1 MAPEPVPLI
10 LDVDTGVDDA
20 LALLYAVAS
29 PEVELIAATCV
40 MGNVTVEQATEN
52 TLAVLGVAGRPTLE
66 IAAGAAA
73 PLGRDH
79 VPFPVV
85 HGERGLGRADPPL
98 PAGAP
103 SERTAVELL
112 TQIPRE
118 RPGEV
123 LLVATGPLTNVALAL
138 REEPLLPELLGGFA
152 LMGGAF
158 ARGGNV
164 TPAAE
169 ANIWVDP
176 TAAAEVFAAF
186 AGAEDHHLPVCVGLD
201 VTERAV
207 MRRAELDEV
216 CSPAPDSPL
225 GRLIEDATGFY
236 MDFYAA
242 VVGEDGCRLHDPLA
256 LAIAID
262 PTLARLETTRVEVE
276 TDGRWTMGETVADL
290 TGIRGSPWPVG
301 WEPEANAR
309 VALDVEEDTFM
320 KRFVERLR
328 ALVELRA

>member
-1 MAPEPVPLI
+1 MAPVPLI

-29 PEVELIAATCV
+29 PEVELIGATCV
-40 MGNVTVEQATEN
+40 MGNVSVEQATEN
-52 TLAVLGVAGRPTLE
+52 TLAVLEAAGRGDVEVAT
-66 IAAGAAA
+66 GAAR
-73 PLGRDH
+73 PLVRH
-79 VPFPVV
+79 HLPFPVV
-85 HGERGLGRADPPL
+85 HGDRGLGRAAPP
-98 PAGAP
+98 PPTASA
-103 SERTAVELL
+103 SARSAVEL
-112 TQIPRE
+112 IVGWARS

-123 LLVATGPLTNVALAL
+123 VLVATGPLTNVAEAL

-169 ANIWVDP
+169 ANVWVDP
-176 TAAAEVFAAF
+176 HAAAEVFAAF
-186 AGAEDHHLPVCVGLD
+186 SGVDDGHLPICVGLD

-207 MRRAELDEV
+207 LRRPDLDEI
-216 CSPAPDSPL
+216 CSPAPRSPL
-225 GRLIEDATGFY
+225 GRLVDGATSFY
-236 MDFYAA
+236 MDFYFA

-262 PTLARLETTRVEVE
+262 PSLARLDTTRVEVE
-276 TDGRWTMGETVADL
+276 TEGRWTVGQTVADL

-309 VALDVEEDTFM
+309 VALDVDEGTFL
-320 KRFVERLR
+320 KRFVERIR
-328 ALVELRA
+328 SLVEARA

>member
-1 MAPEPVPLI
+1 MAPIPLI

-29 PEVELIAATCV
+29 PEVELVAATCV
-40 MGNVTVEQATEN
+40 AGNVPLDDVTRN
-52 TLAVLGVAGRPTLE
+52 TLAVLEAGGRGDVE
-66 IAAGAAA
+66 VAAGAAA
-73 PLGRDH
+73 PLGREH

-85 HGERGLGRADPPL
+85 HGERGLGRAEPPE
-98 PAGAP
+98 PRARA
-103 SERTAVELL
+103 SDRAAADA
-112 TQIPRE
+112 IAAMARE
-118 RPGEV
+118 RPGEIQ
-123 LLVATGPLTNVALAL
+123 LIATGPLTNVALAL
-138 REEPLLPELLGGFA
+138 REEPRLPQLLRGFA

-176 TAAAEVFAAF
+176 LAAAEVFRRF
-186 AGAEDHHLPVCVGLD
+186 AGADDDRLPVCVGLD

-207 MRRAELDEV
+207 MHRAELDAV
-216 CSPAPDSPL
+216 CEPAPESVL
-225 GRLIEDATGFY
+225 GRLIEDATSYY
-236 MDFYAA
+236 MDFYAE

-256 LAIAID
+256 VAIALD
-262 PTLARLETTRVEVE
+262 PSLARLETTRVEVE
-276 TDGRWTMGETVADL
+276 TDGRWTVGETVADL

-309 VALDVEEDTFM
+309 VALDIDEALFM
-320 KRFVERLR
+320 KRFVERVR
-328 ALVELRA
+328 GLVEARA

>member
-1 MAPEPVPLI
+1 MAPVPLI

-20 LALLYAVAS
+20 LALLYAAAS
-29 PEVELIAATCV
+29 SEVDLIGATSV
-40 MGNVTVEQATEN
+40 MGNISVEQATAN
-52 TLAVLGVAGRPTLE
+52 TLAVLDAAGRSDVE
-66 IAAGAAA
+66 VAEGAGR

-85 HGERGLGRADPPL
+85 HGERGLGRADPPPP
-98 PAGAP
+98 PASP
-103 SERTAVELL
+103 SDRSAVDLIAKTA
-112 TQIPRE
+112 RE

-138 REEPLLPELLGGFA
+138 REEPGLPQLLGGFA

-176 TAAAEVFAAF
+176 LAAAEVFTAF
-186 AGAEDHHLPVCVGLD
+186 SGADDERLPVCVGLD

-207 MRRAELDEV
+207 LRRPDLDAV
-216 CSPAPDSPL
+216 CAPAPDSPL
-225 GRLIEDATGFY
+225 GQLIEGATSFY

-256 LAIAID
+256 VAIAID
-262 PTLARLETTRVEVE
+262 PSLARMETTRVEVE
-276 TDGRWTMGETVADL
+276 TEGRWTMGQTVADL

-301 WEPEANAR
+301 WDPEANAR
-309 VALDVEEDTFM
+309 IALDVEADVFM
-320 KRFVERLR
+320 NRFVERVR
-328 ALVELRA
+328 SLVEARA

>member
-1 MAPEPVPLI
+1 MAPIPLI

-29 PEVELIAATCV
+29 PEVDLIAATAV
-40 MGNVTVEQATEN
+40 MGNISVEQATEN
-52 TLAVLGVAGRPTLE
+52 TLAVLEVAGRVDVE
-66 IAAGAAA
+66 VAQGAAR

-85 HGERGLGRADPPL
+85 HGERGLGRAAPP
-98 PAGAP
+98 PPTASP
-103 SERTAVELL
+103 SSRSAV
-112 TQIPRE
+112 QVIVGSARE

-138 REEPLLPELLGGFA
+138 REEPALPQLLRGFA

-176 TAAAEVFAAF
+176 AAAAEVFTAF
-186 AGAEDHHLPVCVGLD
+186 SGSDEERLPVCVGLD
-201 VTERAV
+201 VTEHAV
-207 MRRAELDEV
+207 MRRPDLDEI
-216 CSPAPDSPL
+216 CAPAPESSL
-225 GRLIEDATGFY
+225 GLLVEGATSFY

-256 LAIAID
+256 VAVAID
-262 PTLARLETTRVEVE
+262 PSLVRLETTRVEVE
-276 TDGRWTMGETVADL
+276 TDGRWTIGQTVADL

-301 WEPEANAR
+301 WEPDANAR
-309 VALDVEEDTFM
+309 VAFDVDEAVFM
-320 KRFVERLR
+320 KRFVERVR
-328 ALVELRA
+328 SLVESRA

>member
-1 MAPEPVPLI
+1 MAPVPLI

-29 PEVELIAATCV
+29 PEVDLIAATCV
-40 MGNVTVEQATEN
+40 MGNVSVEQATEN
-52 TLAVLGVAGRPTLE
+52 TLAVLEVAGRPE
-66 IAAGAAA
+66 VEVAQGAAR
-73 PLGRDH
+73 PLARDH
-79 VPFPVV
+79 VPFPIV
-85 HGERGLGRADPPL
+85 HGERGLGRAAPPP
-98 PAGAP
+98 PAASP
-103 SERTAVELL
+103 SSRSAVEM
-112 TQIPRE
+112 IVASARE
-118 RPGEV
+118 RPGEI

-138 REEPLLPELLGGFA
+138 REEPSLPQLLGGFA

-176 TAAAEVFAAF
+176 LAAADVFTAF
-186 AGAEDHHLPVCVGLD
+186 SGADEERLPICVGLD

-207 MRRAELDEV
+207 MRRPDLDEV
-216 CSPAPDSPL
+216 CAPAPRSAL
-225 GRLIEDATGFY
+225 GLLIEGATSFY

-256 LAIAID
+256 LAAAID
-262 PTLARLETTRVEVE
+262 PALVRLETSRVEVE
-276 TDGRWTMGETVADL
+276 TEGRWTVGETVADL

-309 VALDVEEDTFM
+309 IAFDVDEEAFM
-320 KRFVERLR
+320 ARFVDRLR
-328 ALVELRA
+328 SLVEAKA

>member
-1 MAPEPVPLI
+1 MAPRHTI

-29 PEVELIAATCV
+29 PEIELIGATSV
-40 MGNVTVEQATEN
+40 MGNISVEQATEN
-52 TLAVLGVAGRPTLE
+52 TLAVLEAAGRGDVE
-66 IAAGAAA
+66 VAKGAAR

-85 HGERGLGRADPPL
+85 HGERGLGRAAPPP
-98 PAGAP
+98 PAARP
-103 SERTAVELL
+103 STRSAVEL
-112 TQIPRE
+112 IVGSARE

-123 LLVATGPLTNVALAL
+123 LIIATCPHTNIALAL
-138 REEPLLPELLGGFA
+138 REEPHLPDLLGGFA

-176 TAAAEVFAAF
+176 LAADEVFTAF
-186 AGAEDHHLPVCVGLD
+186 SGADDARLPICVGLD

-207 MRRAELDEV
+207 MRRPDLDAV
-216 CSPAPDSPL
+216 CAPASDSPL
-225 GRLIEDATGFY
+225 GQLIEGATSFY
-236 MDFYAA
+236 IDFYAA

-256 LAIAID
+256 VAIAID
-262 PTLARLETTRVEVE
+262 ESLAGLVTTRVEVE
-276 TDGRWTMGETVADL
+276 TDGRWTTGETVADL
-290 TGIRGSPWPVG
+290 AGVRGSPWPVG

-309 VALDVEEDTFM
+309 VALEVAAEEFM
-320 KRFVERLR
+320 DRFVERVR
-328 ALVELRA
+328 SLVEARA

>member
-1 MAPEPVPLI
+1 MAPIPLI

-29 PEVELIAATCV
+29 PEVELVAATCV
-40 MGNVTVEQATEN
+40 AGNVPLDDVTRN
-52 TLAVLGVAGRPTLE
+52 TLAVLEAGGRGDVEVAP
-66 IAAGAAA
+66 GAAA
-73 PLGRDH
+73 PLGREH

-85 HGERGLGRADPPL
+85 HGEGGLGRADRPEPR
-98 PAGAP
+98 ARP
-103 SERTAVELL
+103 SVRAASEAIVSAARD
-112 TQIPRE
+112 

-138 REEPLLPELLGGFA
+138 REEPHLPQLLGGFA

-176 TAAAEVFAAF
+176 LAASEVFRGF
-186 AGAEDHHLPVCVGLD
+186 AGADDERLPICVGLD

-207 MRRAELDEV
+207 MRRAELDAV
-216 CSPAPDSPL
+216 CEPAPASVL
-225 GRLIEDATGFY
+225 GRLVEDATSYY
-236 MDFYAA
+236 MDFYAE
-242 VVGEDGCRLHDPLA
+242 VVGQDGCRLHDPLA
-256 LAIAID
+256 VGIAID
-262 PTLARLETTRVEVE
+262 PSLARLETTRVEVE
-276 TDGRWTMGETVADL
+276 TEGRWTVGETVADL

-301 WEPEANAR
+301 WEPEPNAR
-309 VALDVEEDTFM
+309 VALDVHEDLFM
-320 KRFVERLR
+320 KRFVERVR
-328 ALVELRA
+328 GLVEAMA

>member
-1 MAPEPVPLI
+1 MAIPLVM
-10 LDVDTGVDDA
+10 DVDTGVDDA

-29 PEVELIAATCV
+29 PEVELIGATTV
-40 MGNVTVEQATEN
+40 MGNVTVEQATRN
-52 TLAVLGVAGRPTLE
+52 TLAVLEVAGAE
-66 IAAGAAA
+66 VEVAAGAAA
-73 PLGRDH
+73 PLGREH

-85 HGERGLGRADPPL
+85 HGEGGLGRAEL
-98 PAGAP
+98 PEPQRRRSDRAAADAIVA
-103 SERTAVELL
+103 TA
-112 TQIPRE
+112 RE

-138 REEPLLPELLGGFA
+138 RAEPNLPDLLRGFA

-176 TAAAEVFAAF
+176 HAAAEVFDGF
-186 AGAEDHHLPVCVGLD
+186 SGIDDERLPICVGLD
-201 VTERAV
+201 VTEHAV
-207 MRRAELDEV
+207 MRRAELDAV
-216 CSPAPDSPL
+216 CAPAPDSAL
-225 GRLIEDATGFY
+225 GRLVEGATGFY
-236 MDFYAA
+236 IDFYAA

-256 LAIAID
+256 VAIAID
-262 PTLARLETTRVEVE
+262 PSLARLETTRVEVE
-276 TDGRWTMGETVADL
+276 TEGRWTSGETVADL

-309 VALDVEEDTFM
+309 VALDVDEEGFM
-320 KRFVERLR
+320 ERFVERVR
-328 ALVELRA
+328 GLVEARA

>member
-1 MAPEPVPLI
+1 MAPIPLI

-29 PEVELIAATCV
+29 PEVELIGATSV
-40 MGNVTVEQATEN
+40 MGNISVEQATEN
-52 TLAVLGVAGRPTLE
+52 TLAVLEVAGRGDVE
-66 IAAGAAA
+66 VAQGAAR
-73 PLGRDH
+73 PLVREH
-79 VPFPVV
+79 VPFPIV
-85 HGERGLGRADPPL
+85 HGERGLGRADPPP
-98 PAGAP
+98 PAASP
-103 SERTAVELL
+103 SSRSAVEL
-112 TQIPRE
+112 IVGSARE

-138 REEPLLPELLGGFA
+138 REEPGLPQLLRGSA

-164 TPAAE
+164 TPSAE

-176 TAAAEVFAAF
+176 SAAAEVFTAF
-186 AGAEDHHLPVCVGLD
+186 SGADEERLPVCVGLD
-201 VTERAV
+201 VTEHAV
-207 MRRAELDEV
+207 MRRHDLDDV
-216 CSPAPDSPL
+216 CAPAPESPL
-225 GRLIEDATGFY
+225 GQLVEGATSFY

-256 LAIAID
+256 LAVAID
-262 PTLARLETTRVEVE
+262 LSLVRLETTRVEVE
-276 TDGRWTMGETVADL
+276 TEGRWTMGETVADF

-309 VALDVEEDTFM
+309 VALDVDEAVFLE
-320 KRFVERLR
+320 RFVERLR
-328 ALVELRA
+328 SLVESRA

>member
-1 MAPEPVPLI
+1 MAPRPTI

-29 PEVELIAATCV
+29 RELELIGATSV
-40 MGNVTVEQATEN
+40 MGNISVEQATEN
-52 TLAVLGVAGRPTLE
+52 TLAVLEAAGRGDVE
-66 IAAGAAA
+66 VAQGAAR

-79 VPFPVV
+79 IPFPVV
-85 HGERGLGRADPPL
+85 HGERGLGRADPPP
-98 PAGAP
+98 PAGRP
-103 SERTAVELL
+103 STRSAVEL
-112 TQIPRE
+112 IVGSARE

-123 LLVATGPLTNVALAL
+123 LLIATGPLTNVALAL
-138 REEPLLPELLGGFA
+138 REESHLPDLLGGFA

-176 TAAAEVFAAF
+176 QAADEVFTTF
-186 AGAEDHHLPVCVGLD
+186 SGADEARLPICVGLD

-207 MRRAELDEV
+207 MRRPDLDAV
-216 CSPAPDSPL
+216 CAPAPDSPL
-225 GRLIEDATGFY
+225 GQLIEGATSFY

-256 LAIAID
+256 VAIAID
-262 PTLARLETTRVEVE
+262 ESLAGLVTTRVEVE

-290 TGIRGSPWPVG
+290 AGVRGSPWPVG

-309 VALDVEEDTFM
+309 VALEIAADEFM
-320 KRFVERLR
+320 ERFVERVR
-328 ALVELRA
+328 SLVEARA

>member
-1 MAPEPVPLI
+1 MAPRPLI

-29 PEVELIAATCV
+29 PEVDVIGATCV
-40 MGNVTVEQATEN
+40 MGNISVEQATEN
-52 TLAVLGVAGRPTLE
+52 TLAVLEAAGRPE
-66 IAAGAAA
+66 VEVAHGAGR
-73 PLGRDH
+73 PLARDH

-85 HGERGLGRADPPL
+85 HGERGLGRATPPS
-98 PAGAP
+98 ASAAP
-103 SERTAVELL
+103 SDRTAVEVLVGSA
-112 TQIPRE
+112 RE

-138 REEPLLPELLGGFA
+138 REEPRLPELLGGFA

-176 TAAAEVFAAF
+176 LAAAEVFTAF
-186 AGAEDHHLPVCVGLD
+186 SGADDERLPICIGLD
-201 VTERAV
+201 VTEGAV
-207 MRRAELDEV
+207 MRRPELDAV
-216 CSPAPDSPL
+216 CAPAPDSPL
-225 GRLIEDATGFY
+225 GQLIEGATSFY
-236 MDFYAA
+236 LDFYAA

-256 LAIAID
+256 VAVAID
-262 PTLARLETTRVEVE
+262 PSLVRLETTRVEVE
-276 TDGRWTMGETVADL
+276 TEGRWTMGQTVADL
-290 TGIRGSPWPVG
+290 AGVRGSPWPVG

-309 VALDVEEDTFM
+309 VAFDLEPDAFM
-320 KRFVERLR
+320 TRFVERVR
-328 ALVELRA
+328 SLVEARA

>member
-1 MAPEPVPLI
+1 MAPIPLI

-29 PEVELIAATCV
+29 PEVDLIAATSV
-40 MGNVTVEQATEN
+40 MGNISVEQATEN
-52 TLAVLGVAGRPTLE
+52 TLAVLEVAGRGDVE
-66 IAAGAAA
+66 VAQGAARPLVRA
-73 PLGRDH
+73 P
-79 VPFPVV
+79 VPVPMAQVV
-85 HGERGLGRADPPL
+85 RGLGGADPPP
-98 PAGAP
+98 PAA
-103 SERTAVELL
+103 SASSRSAVEL
-112 TQIPRE
+112 IVGSARE

-123 LLVATGPLTNVALAL
+123 LLVATGPLTNIALAL
-138 REEPLLPELLGGFA
+138 REEPGLPQLLRGFA

-176 TAAAEVFAAF
+176 TAAAEVFTAF
-186 AGAEDHHLPVCVGLD
+186 SGADEERLPLCVGLD
-201 VTERAV
+201 VTEHAV
-207 MRRAELDEV
+207 MRRADLDEI
-216 CSPAPDSPL
+216 CAPAPVSPL
-225 GRLIEDATGFY
+225 GQLVEGATSFY

-256 LAIAID
+256 LAVAID
-262 PTLARLETTRVEVE
+262 PSLVRLETTRVEVE
-276 TDGRWTMGETVADL
+276 TEGRWTVGQTVADL

-309 VALDVEEDTFM
+309 VAFDVDEATFLE
-320 KRFVERLR
+320 RFVERVR
-328 ALVELRA
+328 SLVESRA

>member
-1 MAPEPVPLI
+1 MAPVPMI

-29 PEVELIAATCV
+29 PEVDLIAATCV
-40 MGNVTVEQATEN
+40 MGNVTVDQATEN
-52 TLAVLGVAGRPTLE
+52 TLAVLEVAGRPE
-66 IAAGAAA
+66 VEVAPGAAR
-73 PLGRDH
+73 PLGRDR

-85 HGERGLGRADPPL
+85 HGERGLGRAAPP
-98 PAGAP
+98 AP
-103 SERTAVELL
+103 SASASARPAVDV
-112 TQIPRE
+112 IVGRARE

-123 LLVATGPLTNVALAL
+123 MLVATGPLTNVALAL
-138 REEPLLPELLGGFA
+138 REEPDLPQLLGGFA

-176 TAAAEVFAAF
+176 AAAAEVLTAF
-186 AGAEDHHLPVCVGLD
+186 SGADEERLPVCVGLD

-207 MRRAELDEV
+207 LRRPDLDEV
-216 CSPAPDSPL
+216 CAPAPDSPL
-225 GRLIEDATGFY
+225 GRLVEDATGFY
-236 MDFYAA
+236 LDFYAA

-256 LAIAID
+256 LAVAID
-262 PTLARLETTRVEVE
+262 QPLARLETTRVEVE
-276 TDGRWTMGETVADL
+276 TKGRWTMGQTVTDL

-309 VALDVEEDTFM
+309 VALDVDEAAFM
-320 KRFVERLR
+320 GRFVERVR
-328 ALVELRA
+328 GLVESRA